1 MKSLLLNDTS
11 RLPPRRPGGFSVGRP
26 ALLLAAALALPLTA
40 LSALSSS
47 LSGDGAADQPQAYA
61 LRLPLTLAPGA
72 SLQRLALPAQVLVN
86 LQTPNYS
93 DLRIFNAQGQPV
105 AMALA
110 RAEPSLTTRQQRTL
124 MAYPVLGP
132 ATAAGLDGLSLR
144 IEERQGQRIVQINTG
159 SAANGNGNGNTN
171 ANANGNANG
180 NGNASGNGNANG
192 SNNAASPAAPAQLL
206 GALLDARAV
215 SEPLVTL
222 ALQADLPEAQ
232 PVTFTV
238 QASRDLSHWR
248 PLGQTVLFRAGA
260 ARLGESD
267 MALDFADIKD
277 CYLRITWT
285 GAAGQPVNAA
295 VRGATLT
302 TSSRSASSPPVE
314 AALAPPAL
322 TDAHTLSFSLPF
334 ATPLTA
340 LRITPP
346 GGDVLI
352 PLRVLGRNERSQPW
366 APLASSVLFRLQT
379 AGGVQTSGPVA
390 LPGLAFRELQLQA
403 DAKTPGFGAPPAISL
418 QFEPVQIVFLASG
431 SGPFVL
437 AAGRAGTAGAYLP
450 ISSLMPDYRSGQ
462 ENTLP
467 LAQADLAG
475 QPGAAGVPDQPGQ
488 PGVGTAPGQSAPLV
502 VAVPGTGDGLPLRSW
517 VLWGVLLLGV
527 LALALM
533 AGVLFRQA
541 KQPPAPD

>member
-1 MKSLLLNDTS
+1 MKYLLLNDTS
-11 RLPPRRPGGFSVGRP
+11 RLAPQRPGGFSAGRP

-47 LSGDGAADQPQAYA
+47 LTLSGDGAQAYA

-110 RAEPSLTTRQQRTL
+110 RPEPLLATRQQLTL

-159 SAANGNGNGNTN
+159 GAASVNGANAANSTNGISGSNNT
-171 ANANGNANG
+171 
-180 NGNASGNGNANG
+180 
-192 SNNAASPAAPAQLL
+192 NNAASPAAPAPAQLL

-215 SEPLVTL
+215 SAPLVAL

-248 PLGQTVLFRAGA
+248 SLGQTVLFRAGTA
-260 ARLGESD
+260 HLGESD

-302 TSSRSASSPPVE
+302 TSSRSASRPLVE

-366 APLASSVLFRLQT
+366 TQLASSVVYRLQT
-379 AGGVQTSGPVA
+379 AGGVQTSAPVA
-390 LPGLAFRELQLQA
+390 LPGLAFRELKIEA
-403 DAKTPGFGAPPAISL
+403 DAKTPGFGAPPAIRL

-431 SGPFVL
+431 TGPFVL
-437 AAGRAGTAGAYLP
+437 AAGRTGTAAAYLP
-450 ISSLMPDYRSGQ
+450 IFSLMLDYRAGQ

-475 QPGAAGVPDQPGQ
+475 QPGAAGTAGVPDQPGQ

-502 VAVPGTGDGLPLRSW
+502 VAAPGTGNGLPLRSL
-517 VLWGVLLLGV
+517 VLWVVLLLGV

>member
-11 RLPPRRPGGFSVGRP
+11 RLAPQRPGGFSAWRP

-40 LSALSSS
+40 LSALSSSSS

-72 SLQRLALPAQVLVN
+72 SLQRLALPAQVLIN
-86 LQTPNYS
+86 LQASGYS
-93 DLRIFNAQGQPV
+93 DIRIFNAQGQPV
-105 AMALA
+105 AMALV
-110 RAEPSLTTRQQRTL
+110 RPEPRPDARQQLTL
-124 MAYPVLGP
+124 AAYPVLGP

-144 IEERQGQRIVQINTG
+144 IEERQGQRVVQINT
-159 SAANGNGNGNTN
+159 S
-171 ANANGNANG
+171 
-180 NGNASGNGNANG
+180 
-192 SNNAASPAAPAQLL
+192 NAASPPAPAQLL

-215 SEPLVTL
+215 SAPLVAL

-248 PLGQTVLFRAGA
+248 PLGQTVLFRAGE

-267 MALDFADIKD
+267 MALDFADVKD
-277 CYLRITWT
+277 HYLRITWT
-285 GAAGQPVNAA
+285 GAAGQPVNAS

-302 TSSRSASSPPVE
+302 TSTGRASSPPVE
-314 AALAPPAL
+314 ATLAPPAL

-334 ATPLTA
+334 ATPLAA

-366 APLASSVLFRLQT
+366 TPLASSVVYRLQT

-467 LAQADLAG
+467 LAQAELAG
-475 QPGAAGVPDQPGQ
+475 QPGVAGTGTGAASGQ
-488 PGVGTAPGQSAPLV
+488 TAPLV
-502 VAVPGTGDGLPLRSW
+502 VAAPGTGDGLPLRSW

-541 KQPPAPD
+541 KQPSAPD

>member
-11 RLPPRRPGGFSVGRP
+11 RLAPRRPCGFSVGRP

-40 LSALSSS
+40 LSALSSSLS

-110 RAEPSLTTRQQRTL
+110 RPEPLLATRQQRTL

-159 SAANGNGNGNTN
+159 SAA
-171 ANANGNANG
+171 
-180 NGNASGNGNANG
+180 
-192 SNNAASPAAPAQLL
+192 SPAAPAPAQLL

-215 SEPLVTL
+215 SAPLVAL

-248 PLGQTVLFRAGA
+248 SLGQTVLFRAGTA
-260 ARLGESD
+260 HLGESD

-302 TSSRSASSPPVE
+302 TSTGRASSPPVE
-314 AALAPPAL
+314 ADLAPPAL
-322 TDAHTLSFSLPF
+322 TDAHMLSFSLPF

-340 LRITPP
+340 LRIMPP

-366 APLASSVLFRLQT
+366 TPLASSVLYRLQT
-379 AGGVQTSGPVA
+379 AGGVQTSAPVA

-403 DAKTPGFGAPPAISL
+403 DAKTPGFGAPPAIRL

-431 SGPFVL
+431 TGPFVL

-450 ISSLMPDYRSGQ
+450 ISSLMPDYHSGQ

-467 LAQADLAG
+467 LAQTEAAG
-475 QPGAAGVPDQPGQ
+475 LPGAPGAGTMGAASGQ
-488 PGVGTAPGQSAPLV
+488 TAPLV
-502 VAVPGTGDGLPLRSW
+502 VAAPGAGNGLPLRSW

>member
-11 RLPPRRPGGFSVGRP
+11 RFLPRRPGGFSARRP

-40 LSALSSS
+40 LSVPSSS
-47 LSGDGAADQPQAYA
+47 SSSFGEGAADQPQAYA

-72 SLQRLALPAQVLVN
+72 SLQRLALPAQVLIK
-86 LQTPNYS
+86 LQTPSYS

-110 RAEPSLTTRQQRTL
+110 RAQPSLTTRQQRTL

-159 SAANGNGNGNTN
+159 GAASVNGTNGI
-171 ANANGNANG
+171 
-180 NGNASGNGNANG
+180 SGISGISG
-192 SNNAASPAAPAQLL
+192 SNNAASPATPAQLL

-215 SEPLVTL
+215 SEPLVAL

-248 PLGQTVLFRAGA
+248 PLGQTVLFRAGDT
-260 ARLGESD
+260 RLGESD

-277 CYLRITWT
+277 HYLRITWT
-285 GAAGQPVNAA
+285 GAAGQPVEAA

-302 TSSRSASSPPVE
+302 TSSRSASRPPVE

-346 GGDVLI
+346 GSDVLI

-366 APLASSVLFRLQT
+366 VPLASSVLFRLQT

-390 LPGLAFRELQLQA
+390 LPGLAFRELQLKA

-450 ISSLMPDYRSGQ
+450 MASLMPDYRIGQ

-467 LAQADLAG
+467 LAQVDLAG
-475 QPGAAGVPDQPGQ
+475 QPGAAGAPDQPGL
-488 PGVGTAPGQSAPLV
+488 GTAPSQSEPLV
-502 VAVPGTGDGLPLRSW
+502 VAAPGTGDGLPLRSW

-541 KQPPAPD
+541 RQPPAPD

>member
-1 MKSLLLNDTS
+1 MKSLLLNDTT
-11 RLPPRRPGGFSVGRP
+11 RLLPQRPGGFSAGWP
-26 ALLLAAALALPLTA
+26 ALLLAAVLALPLTA
-40 LSALSSS
+40 LAALSSS
-47 LSGDGAADQPQAYA
+47 EDGAADQPQAYA

-110 RAEPSLTTRQQRTL
+110 RAEPSLATHQQRTL

-159 SAANGNGNGNTN
+159 GAASSNGTASVNGTNGTN
-171 ANANGNANG
+171 GTSGAN
-180 NGNASGNGNANG
+180 NG
-192 SNNAASPAAPAQLL
+192 SNNAASPATPPQLL

-215 SEPLVTL
+215 SEPLVAL

-248 PLGQTVLFRAGA
+248 PLGQTVLFRAGDT
-260 ARLGESD
+260 RLGESD

-285 GAAGQPVNAA
+285 GAAGQPVQAA

-302 TSSRSASSPPVE
+302 TSTGRASSPPVE

-346 GGDVLI
+346 GSDVLI

-366 APLASSVLFRLQT
+366 TPLASSVVYRLQT
-379 AGGVQTSGPVA
+379 AGGVQISAPVA

-437 AAGRAGTAGAYLP
+437 AAGRAGTTAAYLP

-467 LAQADLAG
+467 LAQAELAG
-475 QPGAAGVPDQPGQ
+475 QPGAAGLRDQ
-488 PGVGTAPGQSAPLV
+488 PGVGTAPGQTAPLV
-502 VAVPGTGDGLPLRSW
+502 VAAPGTGDGLPLRSW

-541 KQPPAPD
+541 KQPPAQQ

>member
-1 MKSLLLNDTS
+1 MKYLLLNDTS
-11 RLPPRRPGGFSVGRP
+11 RLAPQRPGGFSAGRP

-47 LSGDGAADQPQAYA
+47 SPLSGDGAADQPQAYA
-61 LRLPLTLAPGA
+61 LRLPLKLAPGA

-110 RAEPSLTTRQQRTL
+110 RPEPRPDARQQRTL
-124 MAYPVLGP
+124 AAYPVLGP

-144 IEERQGQRIVQINTG
+144 IEERQGQRVVQINTG
-159 SAANGNGNGNTN
+159 GAANGNGNGN
-171 ANANGNANG
+171 GNTSA
-180 NGNASGNGNANG
+180 NASGNGNGNG
-192 SNNAASPAAPAQLL
+192 SSNAASPAAPPQLL

-215 SEPLVTL
+215 SAPLVAL

-248 PLGQTVLFRAGA
+248 PLGQTVLFRAGDT
-260 ARLGESD
+260 RLGESD

-277 CYLRITWT
+277 HYLRITWS
-285 GAAGQPVNAA
+285 GAAGQPVEAA
-295 VRGATLT
+295 VRGAMLT
-302 TSSRSASSPPVE
+302 TSTGRTSNPPVE
-314 AALAPPAL
+314 ADLAPPAL

-334 ATPLTA
+334 ATPLAA

-366 APLASSVLFRLQT
+366 TPLASSVLFRLQT

-390 LPGLAFRELQLQA
+390 LPGLAFHELQLQA
-403 DAKTPGFGAPPAISL
+403 DAKTPGFGAPPAITL
-418 QFEPVQIVFLASG
+418 QFEPVQIVFLPSG
-431 SGPFVL
+431 TGPFVL
-437 AAGRAGTAGAYLP
+437 AVGRAGTAGAYLP
-450 ISSLMPDYRSGQ
+450 ISSLMPDYRAGQ

-467 LAQADLAG
+467 LAQTETAG
-475 QPGAAGVPDQPGQ
+475 LPGAGAGA
-488 PGVGTAPGQSAPLV
+488 APGQTASLV
-502 VAVPGTGDGLPLRSW
+502 VAAPGTGNGLPLRSL
-517 VLWGVLLLGV
+517 VLWVVLLLGV

-541 KQPPAPD
+541 KQPPASD

>member
-1 MKSLLLNDTS
+1 MKSLLFNVATGLA
-11 RLPPRRPGGFSVGRP
+11 PQRPGGFSAWRP

-40 LSALSSS
+40 LSALSLP

-93 DLRIFNAQGQPV
+93 DVRIFNAQGQPV

-110 RAEPSLTTRQQRTL
+110 RAEPSLATRQQRTL

-144 IEERQGQRIVQINTG
+144 IEERQGQRVVQINTG
-159 SAANGNGNGNTN
+159 A
-171 ANANGNANG
+171 
-180 NGNASGNGNANG
+180 
-192 SNNAASPAAPAQLL
+192 SNNAASAAAPPQLL

-215 SEPLVTL
+215 SEPLVAL
-222 ALQADLPEAQ
+222 ALQADLPEGQ
-232 PVTFTV
+232 PVTFSV

-277 CYLRITWT
+277 HYLRITWT
-285 GAAGQPVNAA
+285 GAAGQPVEAA

-302 TSSRSASSPPVE
+302 LSSGRVSSPPVE

-366 APLASSVLFRLQT
+366 TPLASSVLFRLQT
-379 AGGVQTSGPVA
+379 AGGMQTSGPVA
-390 LPGLAFRELQLQA
+390 LPGLAFRELQLKA
-403 DAKTPGFGAPPAISL
+403 DAKTPGFSASPAIGL

-450 ISSLMPDYRSGQ
+450 IASLLPDYRSGQ

-467 LAQADLAG
+467 LAQAELAG
-475 QPGAAGVPDQPGQ
+475 QPGAAGTGA
-488 PGVGTAPGQSAPLV
+488 APGLTAPLV
-502 VAVPGTGDGLPLRSW
+502 VAAPSTGDALPLRSW
-517 VLWGVLLLGV
+517 VLWAVLLLGV

-533 AGVLFRQA
+533 AGVLLRQMR
-541 KQPPAPD
+541 QPSSPG

>member
-1 MKSLLLNDTS
+1 MKPLLLNDIS
-11 RLPPRRPGGFSVGRP
+11 RLVPQRPGGFSVGRP
-26 ALLLAAALALPLTA
+26 ALLLAVALALPLTA

-47 LSGDGAADQPQAYA
+47 SFGDGAVDQPQAYA

-110 RAEPSLTTRQQRTL
+110 RAEPSLATRQQRTL

-144 IEERQGQRIVQINTG
+144 IEERQGQRVVQINTG
-159 SAANGNGNGNTN
+159 SGASTDGTNAASVNGNGN
-171 ANANGNANG
+171 
-180 NGNASGNGNANG
+180 GNGNANG
-192 SNNAASPAAPAQLL
+192 SNNAASPATPAPAQLL

-215 SEPLVTL
+215 SEPLVAL

-260 ARLGESD
+260 AHLGESD

-285 GAAGQPVNAA
+285 GAAGQPVQAA

-302 TSSRSASSPPVE
+302 TSSRSVSSPPVE

-366 APLASSVLFRLQT
+366 TPLASSVLFRLQT

-431 SGPFVL
+431 GGPFVL

-450 ISSLMPDYRSGQ
+450 MASLIPDYRSGQ

-475 QPGAAGVPDQPGQ
+475 QPGTAGASGAAGVPDQPDQ

-502 VAVPGTGDGLPLRSW
+502 VAAPGTGDGLPLRSW

-541 KQPPAPD
+541 KLPPASD